1 MLPDKC
7 ILVMMP
13 TIDLMETWR
22 KTHRNSEVAQ
32 LPDGSE
38 VVLIGWLHEI
48 RDLGNIKFLL
58 LRDASGIVQV
68 TIKRGAVDQS
78 LLERVSQITRESVIA
93 VRGVVKKSEKS
104 RLGVE
109 VLPHEIKVL
118 NISKAPLPL
127 EVTGK
132 VPADFETRMSSRFM
146 DLRRPSE
153 VFVFKLQHEVLKAIR
168 AFLDEKGFIEV
179 VTPKILVSATE
190 GGAELFKVQYFEK
203 TVYLAQSPQLYKE
216 VLTSCFER
224 VYEIG
229 VYFRAEEVNTPYHL
243 NEFVSV
249 DIEAAF
255 MDYKDVMEILEEC
268 IIHVYRYLREKH
280 YDELKRIHGEFREPE
295 TPFPIIT
302 YSEVIELLQRRGVNV
317 KWGDDLTTPALRVLG
332 KEYDGYYF
340 IIDWPSEVKP
350 FYIKPRR
357 GNEKICESFDLMWHH
372 IEIASGGSRI
382 YLREELEES
391 IKRKGL
397 NVESFKE
404 HLRTFDYGM
413 PPHAG
418 WGLGL
423 SRFLMV
429 LTGRQNIREVVL
441 FPRDRTRLTP

>member
-1 MLPDKC
+1 
-7 ILVMMP
+7 MP
-13 TIDLMETWR
+13 IIDLMETWR
-22 KTHRNSEVAQ
+22 KTHKNSEVAL
-32 LPDGSE
+32 LPNGTE
-38 VVLIGWLHEI
+38 VVLMGWLHEV
-48 RDLGNIKFLL
+48 RDLGNLKFLL

-68 TIKRGAVDQS
+68 TIKRED
-78 LLERVSQITRESVIA
+78 VSQGLFEKASRITRESVIA
-93 VRGVVKKSEKS
+93 VRGIVKKSEKS
-104 RLGVE
+104 KLGVE

-118 NISKAPLPL
+118 NLSKAPLPL

-132 VPADFETRMSSRFM
+132 VPADFETRMNSRFM

-153 VFVFKLQHEVLKAIR
+153 AFIFRLQHEVLKAMR
-168 AFLDEKGFIEV
+168 FFLDEKGFIEV
-179 VTPKILVSATE
+179 ITPKILVSATE

-203 TVYLAQSPQLYKE
+203 TAYLAQSPQLYKE

-229 VYFRAEEVNTPYHL
+229 VYFRAEESNTPYHL

-249 DIEAAF
+249 DVEAAF
-255 MDYKDVMEILEEC
+255 MDYKDVMKILEES
-268 IIHVYRYLREKH
+268 IVQVYQHLRKKYYE
-280 YDELKRIHGEFREPE
+280 ELKRFRSDFEEPR

-302 YSEVIELLQRRGVNV
+302 YSEAIEFLQKRGMRI
-317 KWGDDLTTPALRVLG
+317 KWGDDLTTPALRVLSE
-332 KEYDGYYF
+332 EYGGYYF
-340 IIDWPSEVKP
+340 IIDWPSKAKP
-350 FYIKPRR
+350 FYIKPHQ
-357 GNEKICESFDLMWHH
+357 GNEKICESFDLMWRH
-372 IEIASGGSRI
+372 IELASGGSRI
-382 YLREELEES
+382 YLREELEENM
-391 IKRKGL
+391 KRKGL
-397 NVESFKE
+397 NVENFKE